1 MTLKDIL
8 IRLSP
13 FLIGLLLI
21 GWLAKLLG
29 LLREGADQLNRFKMS
44 YIGYL
49 FPWLQNIRS
58 FPRSIVIFFFLKW
71 DENAPRLQKYD
82 QIMNWTS
89 FWKILQKIIRR
100 R

>member
-1 MTLKDIL
+1 MWHHWKESGYSNETVIDWLTLKDIL

-29 LLREGADQLNRFKMS
+29 LLREGADQLNRFKIS

-49 FPWLQNIRS
+49 FP
-58 FPRSIVIFFFLKW
+58 
-71 DENAPRLQKYD
+71 
-82 QIMNWTS
+82 
-89 FWKILQKIIRR
+89 
-100 R
+100 